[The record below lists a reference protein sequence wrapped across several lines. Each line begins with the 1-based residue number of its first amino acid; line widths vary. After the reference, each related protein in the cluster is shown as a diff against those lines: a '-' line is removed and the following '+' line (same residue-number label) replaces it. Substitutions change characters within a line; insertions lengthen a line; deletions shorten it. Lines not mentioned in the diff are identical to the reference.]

1 MHQSVW
7 DVGDVVDK
15 ASALLQEFHDV
26 QKLQPRRIV
35 LREFVKWSPL
45 AEGMYNVN
53 FDGAM

>member
-26 QKLQPRRIV
+26 QKLQLRRSV

-45 AEGMYNVN
+45 AEGMYKVN